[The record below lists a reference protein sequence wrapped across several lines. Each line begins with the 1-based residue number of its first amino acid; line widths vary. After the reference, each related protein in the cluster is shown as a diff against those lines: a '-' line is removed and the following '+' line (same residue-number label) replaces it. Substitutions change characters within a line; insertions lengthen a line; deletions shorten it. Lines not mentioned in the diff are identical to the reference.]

1 MVAVKPQPAEVK
13 SEISGLQTNLGSS
26 GGRTGCSIVPSTRT
40 TADPRP
46 ANLAGT
52 SIIRQEFIYIHFHSL
67 ARVKDRIIRR
77 IKEVIGCTAASLEVS
92 VGVEWGGG
100 FGGGGRGGL
109 LCNRK
114 IILSRG

>member
-26 GGRTGCSIVPSTRT
+26 GGRTVCSIVPSTRT

-92 VGVEWGGG
+92 VERGGG
-100 FGGGGRGGL
+100 VGEWVRWRWKGGDYYATGR
-109 LCNRK
+109 
-114 IILSRG
+114 